1 MTRPQR
7 HSLKIMNERVVS
19 SSLLWKGE
27 KKFLSLADQRKFC
40 LGIVGWC
47 PCVDCIDSEMA
58 TIDPNKPLSLK
69 RKAAS
74 SDFTSSSKEPAAKKV
89 DDRFLF
95 DVTIEEIESFMEGEC
110 PKNTTKSNVWAVRNF
125 EAWRDARNKRFP
137 EDLCADKLFDDEKVA
152 CQWLCRYV
160 SETRK
165 SDGTEYTPRSLY
177 LLLAGL
183 QRHLRILYPDKEINL
198 FSNPAFKPLRNTC
211 DSIFKRLHSKGIG
224 AEIKA
229 VPVFTAENEARLWDT
244 KVLSMD
250 TPKGLL
256 RAVFFYNGKNFCL
269 RGGAEQRGL
278 KISQF
283 HREIVQVDG
292 RNVCSYVYY
301 EFGSKNR
308 QGGFNS
314 LNSDNKSVRQYENTS
329 GAICHVK
336 ILDKYLQKI
345 PDEAK
350 SADNFYLTPLA
361 VLPSDPAKPWFTKV
375 PVGRNTLNKMLK
387 DMCQDAGIS
396 ETYTN
401 HSLRAYGATTLFQGK
416 VPEKIIQQRT
426 GHKSLNALRQYERTT
441 ETQLL
446 DISNVLSNNS
456 ELTAISVA
464 QGDDAL
470 QQYDRTA
477 ETHLLDVSNGPSTNS
492 KSKTTV
498 SVAQS
503 NISTNNSV
511 MVQNKSLRK
520 PIAATMILRGCNFT
534 NCNIAFSGSVGSED
548 GSNDHIDDLFE
559 GISVDQL
566 YED

>member
-1 MTRPQR
+1 
-7 HSLKIMNERVVS
+7 MNTECVVS
-19 SSLLWKGE
+19 DSLLWRGE
-27 KKFLSLADQRKFC
+27 KRFLSLADQRKFC

-47 PCVDCIDSEMA
+47 PCIDCTSPEMA
-58 TIDPNKPLSLK
+58 LIDQEKPLSLK
-69 RKAAS
+69 RKMTAS
-74 SDFTSSSKEPAAKKV
+74 KSADCESDEEPSAKKI

-95 DVTIEEIESFMEGEC
+95 DVTSEEIESFMEGEC
-110 PKNTTKSNVWAVRNF
+110 PRNTTKNNEWAVRNF
-125 EAWRDARNKRFP
+125 EAWRGARNKRFS
-137 EDLCADKLFDDEKVA
+137 EDLCPDTDKLFDDKKVA

-177 LLLAGL
+177 LLLGAL
-183 QRHLRILYPDKEINL
+183 QRHLRKLHPDQELNL
-198 FSNPAFKPLRNTC
+198 FSDPAFKPLRNTC
-211 DSIFKRLHSKGIG
+211 DSIFKQLHSKGIG
-224 AEIKA
+224 AETKA
-229 VPVFTAENEARLWDT
+229 TPVFTAESEAKLWDT

-283 HREIVQVDG
+283 RKEVVQING
-292 RNVCSYVYY
+292 RDVCSYVYH

-314 LNSDNKSVRQYENTS
+314 LNSDNKSVRQYENTI

-345 PDEAK
+345 PDEAR
-350 SADNFYLTPLA
+350 SADNFYLTPVA
-361 VLPSDPAKPWFTKV
+361 VLPSDSAKPWFTKV
-375 PVGRNTLNKMLK
+375 PVGKNSLNKMLK
-387 DMCQDAGIS
+387 EMCQEAGFS
-396 ETYTN
+396 QTYTN
-401 HSLRAYGATTLFQGK
+401 HSLRAYGATTLFHGK

-446 DISNVLSNNS
+446 DVSNVLSNNS
-456 ELTAISVA
+456 KVKTGVVPDTKA
-464 QGDDAL
+464 DDAL
-470 QQYDRTA
+470 QDYVRTA
-477 ETHLLDVSNGPSTNS
+477 QGDVTTNTSN
-492 KSKTTV
+492 
-498 SVAQS
+498 
-503 NISTNNSV
+503 V
-511 MVQNKSLRK
+511 MVQRSSKK

-534 NCNIAFSGSVGSED
+534 NCNIAFSGSVEGGNGSSD
-548 GSNDHIDDLFE
+548 DVDDLFE
-559 GISVDQL
+559 GISIDEL
-566 YED
+566 YKD